1 MWLEEHLRT
10 HAFVASVPVTVLPLE
25 LSALL
30 AIVMVEAAEC
40 SPNRSVFE
48 IGYIGDNFFYFI
60 NLILLL
66 GFDGLISSNDLIFR
80 HEKGTSGWRENRR
93 GLDRRV
99 GRRFAFDT
107 VIVKQGT

>member
-10 HAFVASVPVTVLPLE
+10 HALIASVPVTVLPLG
-25 LSALL
+25 LSVLL
-30 AIVMVEAAEC
+30 AVEVVEAAEC

-48 IGYIGDNFFYFI
+48 IRYIGDNFFYFI

-66 GFDGLISSNDLIFR
+66 GFDGLISSKYLVFR

-93 GLDRRV
+93 GLVRRV
-99 GRRFAFDT
+99 GSRFAFDSL
-107 VIVKQGT
+107 IVK